1 MISEILST
9 IHNWWFADRIRFTP
23 GHSRLFP
30 MRVGNRVLVRDRLWV
45 VLDREDRIAH
55 DAVTVVFKLAE
66 FDEVDSE
73 TALLCIRLQKSG
85 FDGAAVDW
93 IVGGLEELLL
103 EEDIVVFKAD

>member
-1 MISEILST
+1 MTSEILST

-73 TALLCIRLQKSG
+73 TALLCVRVQDSALDSPT
-85 FDGAAVDW
+85 VDW
-93 IVGGLEELLL
+93 LLDGLEEMLL
-103 EEDIVVFKAD
+103 EDDIVVFKAN